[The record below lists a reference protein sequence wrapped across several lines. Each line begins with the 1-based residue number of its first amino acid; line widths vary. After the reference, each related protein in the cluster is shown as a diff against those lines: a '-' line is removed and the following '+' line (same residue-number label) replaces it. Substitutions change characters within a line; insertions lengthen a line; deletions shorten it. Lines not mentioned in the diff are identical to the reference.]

1 MLAPLTEV
9 FRRTANTDTANPV
22 TPLLFSLAGGRAD
35 TPVCIPRPAPN
46 RWHAQRVEYGDELYA
61 ERLRRKAQ
69 AEALATEAA
78 QWTDELEGVA
88 RLKLKLA
95 WTDAVSVI
103 GPDDRA
109 HLVSAIKRRTLRS
122 LGRALEPDNMEAVV
136 VNGGGYRNSSEDLL
150 SLIEAEHEALK
161 QFADSRTD
169 PWGGPTLR
177 SGASGFGFGGP
188 PVDADAFRA
197 DVNRI
202 LGAHLVA
209 FHLHDNGRLVPVASH
224 EMHDA
229 VVAPTLYLLHSEPKF
244 AGAET
249 AYQNALKELRNH
261 DAGDA
266 ITDAATAL
274 QEVLTAL
281 GCAGG
286 ALGDLLSSAKKTGLL
301 TGADTHLTESI
312 VKTVNWVAAKRN
324 QGEAHRGDPDMN
336 MSDAWMMVH
345 VVGALAIRL
354 SEADK
359 HAQT

>member
-1 MLAPLTEV
+1 M
-9 FRRTANTDTANPV
+9 
-22 TPLLFSLAGGRAD
+22 
-35 TPVCIPRPAPN
+35 
-46 RWHAQRVEYGDELYA
+46 EYGDELYV

-69 AEALATEAA
+69 AEALATGAA
-78 QWTDELEGVA
+78 QWTDDLEAVV

-95 WTDAVSVI
+95 WTDTISVI
-103 GPDDRA
+103 RPEDRDY
-109 HLVSAIKRRTLRS
+109 LVGAIKRRTLRS
-122 LGRALEPDNMEAVV
+122 LGCAVEPDNMEAVV
-136 VNGGGYRNSSEDLL
+136 ISGGGYRHSSEQLL

-161 QFADSRTD
+161 HLADSRMD
-169 PWGGPTLR
+169 PWGGPTLH
-177 SGASGFGFGGP
+177 SGAGGFGFGERT
-188 PVDADAFRA
+188 VDVDAFRA

-202 LGAHLVA
+202 LEAHLVA
-209 FHLHDNGRLVPVASH
+209 FHLHDNSRLVPVASH

-286 ALGDLLSSAKKTGLL
+286 ALGDLLSSARKKGLL
-301 TGADTHLTESI
+301 TGADTPLTESI
-312 VKTVNWVAAKRN
+312 GRTVNWVAAKRN
-324 QGEAHRGDPDMN
+324 QGEAHRGDPDIN

-345 VVGALAIRL
+345 VVGALTIRL
-354 SEADK
+354 SETDEQ
-359 HAQT
+359 AQT